1 MAAVIYR
8 KRAVSGRAWAVPGV
22 LSLVAIAY
30 SLITEHDTRD
40 RLIGSL
46 VVMLILVAILGGI
59 WCLTLYSMNRYGT
72 ITVTGDALR
81 VGRDR
86 LLLERIDPEWVRML
100 ASKASPTLRERVLT
114 SASTPQ
120 ISAHVQV
127 DPGRGRLLGG
137 AYGPSMG
144 SDQVTLRLTD
154 GSRVTAPS
162 SDREGL
168 LNALLT
174 ALGH

>member
-1 MAAVIYR
+1 MAVTIYR

-22 LSLVAIAY
+22 LSLTAIGY
-30 SLITEHDTRD
+30 SLVTEHGTLD

-72 ITVTGDALR
+72 ITLTQDTLR
-81 VGRDR
+81 VGRER
-86 LLLERIDPEWVRML
+86 LPVNTIDHDWVRML
-100 ASKASPTLRERVLT
+100 ASKASPALSKRVLA
-114 SASTPQ
+114 SASTIQVPSQ
-120 ISAHVQV
+120 VKV

-137 AYGPSMG
+137 AYGASMG

-154 GSRVTAPS
+154 GTRVTAPS
-162 SDREGL
+162 NDREGL
-168 LNALLT
+168 LAALLT
-174 ALGH
+174 VLGD

>member
-1 MAAVIYR
+1 MAAVLYR

-22 LSLVAIAY
+22 LSLMAIAY
-30 SLITEHDTRD
+30 SLITEHDTRE
-40 RLIGSL
+40 RLLESL

-86 LLLERIDPEWVRML
+86 LSLDTIDPEWVRML

-114 SASTPQ
+114 SASTLQMP
-120 ISAHVQV
+120 AQV
-127 DPGRGRLLGG
+127 
-137 AYGPSMG
+137 
-144 SDQVTLRLTD
+144 
-154 GSRVTAPS
+154 
-162 SDREGL
+162 
-168 LNALLT
+168 
-174 ALGH
+174 

>member
-1 MAAVIYR
+1 MATVIYR
-8 KRAVSGRAWAVPGV
+8 KRAVSGRAWAVPGA
-22 LSLVAIAY
+22 LALIAIAY
-30 SLITEHDTRD
+30 SLITEHRTWD

-46 VVMLILVAILGGI
+46 VVMLILVAVIGGI

-72 ITVTGDALR
+72 VTITADTVR

-86 LLLERIDPEWVRML
+86 LPLNTVDPEWVRML

-114 SASTPQ
+114 SAGTIQVP
-120 ISAHVQV
+120 AHVQV

-137 AYGPSMG
+137 AYGTSMG

-162 SDREGL
+162 NDREGL
-168 LNALLT
+168 LAGLLT
-174 ALGH
+174 ALGD

>member
-1 MAAVIYR
+1 MAAVSYR

-22 LSLVAIAY
+22 LALIAVAY
-30 SLITEHDTRD
+30 SLVTEHGDRD
-40 RLIGSL
+40 RMLGSL
-46 VVMLILVAILGGI
+46 AVMLGLIAVVGGI
-59 WCLTLYSMNRYGT
+59 WALTLYSMNRYGT
-72 ITVTGDALR
+72 ITITGDTLR

-86 LLLERIDPEWVRML
+86 LPLDKIDPEWVRML

-114 SASTPQ
+114 SASTIQVP
-120 ISAHVQV
+120 AHVQL

-137 AYGPSMG
+137 AYGTSMG

-162 SDREGL
+162 ADREGL
-168 LNALLT
+168 LAALLT

>member
-1 MAAVIYR
+1 MAAVLYR

-22 LSLVAIAY
+22 LSLMAIAY
-30 SLITEHDTRD
+30 SLITEHDTRE
-40 RLIGSL
+40 RLLESL

-72 ITVTGDALR
+72 ITITGDALR

-86 LLLERIDPEWVRML
+86 LSLNTIDPEWVRML

-114 SASTPQ
+114 SANTLQLPAQ
-120 ISAHVQV
+120 VRV

-144 SDQVTLRLTD
+144 TDQVTLRLTD

-168 LNALLT
+168 LDALLT
-174 ALGH
+174 ALGD